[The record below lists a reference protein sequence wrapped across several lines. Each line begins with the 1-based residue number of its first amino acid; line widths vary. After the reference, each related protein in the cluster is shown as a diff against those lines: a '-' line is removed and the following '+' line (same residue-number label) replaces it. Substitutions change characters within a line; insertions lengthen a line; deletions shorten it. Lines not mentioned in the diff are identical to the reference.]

1 MFIGASPS
9 LKSLCCLRDGVCYPP
24 VPLASLTMP
33 REKEREREEE
43 SEVPTSKGTRKN
55 EPVVVGRAREAQ
67 GTGEI
72 YLPGRIAVAKS
83 SQESDKPTT
92 EAYPPHYAHRSRDFN
107 VPLEMAAC
115 CLAASV
121 SRRAGEYPTR

>member
-1 MFIGASPS
+1 MLSPRRGLLSPCPIGEPHHAE
-9 LKSLCCLRDGVCYPP
+9 
-24 VPLASLTMP
+24 
-33 REKEREREEE
+33 REREREREEE
-43 SEVPTSKGTRKN
+43 SEAPTSKGTRRN
-55 EPVVVGRAREAQ
+55 EPVVVGRAREPQ

-92 EAYPPHYAHRSRDFN
+92 EAHPPHYAHRSRDFN

-115 CLAASV
+115 CLAASC
-121 SRRAGEYPTR
+121 RAALGNTPRAKGAHR